1 MFPVYRYQYDIYS
14 QSWGMMK
21 MLLGAADKFTDIV
34 IGQEGGYAAAVVT
47 LLANENLVFR

>member
-1 MFPVYRYQYDIYS
+1 MTLP

-34 IGQEGGYAAAVVT
+34 IGQEGGVRRLRGGHASGQ
-47 LLANENLVFR
+47 